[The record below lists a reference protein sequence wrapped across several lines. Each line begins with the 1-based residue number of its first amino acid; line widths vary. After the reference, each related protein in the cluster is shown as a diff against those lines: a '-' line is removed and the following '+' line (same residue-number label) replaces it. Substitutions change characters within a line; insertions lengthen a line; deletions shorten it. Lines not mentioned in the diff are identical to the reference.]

1 MNDGQASGVYLEMKL
16 TKSINREKDA
26 SDPGGVFNTIGK
38 LHTANSISVKL
49 DVNA

>member
-16 TKSINREKDA
+16 TKSINRGKDA
-26 SDPGGVFNTIGK
+26 SDPGGVFNTVGK
-38 LHTANSISVKL
+38 LHTSVKL